1 MDASE
6 DVDHQ
11 KLVEF
16 EKMTEH
22 PAEVQAQVLADILHL
37 NAGVG
42 YLARCGFNSSSSSS
56 NSSYDVVASFKAHV
70 PVVSNAAIKDD
81 LQRIA
86 DGDRGPILTAQPV
99 ISLTLRQ
106 AEDGALNPQV
116 TANHSL
122 SLSTCFNFQRK
133 VLSHQCRSDSSLICI
148 RSLGI
153 VRNNLK
159 LHEAWELDE
168 KI

>member
-99 ISLTLRQ
+99 ISLTLSSGTTAGRPKTVPSTHKSRQ
-106 AEDGALNPQV
+106 II
-116 TANHSL
+116 HSA
-122 SLSTCFNFQRK
+122 FQLASIFRERFFLTNAVPT
-133 VLSHQCRSDSSLICI
+133 VLSFAYAL
-148 RSLGI
+148 
-153 VRNNLK
+153 
-159 LHEAWELDE
+159 
-168 KI
+168 